1 MSFPLSFLSRKPSSQ
16 KNNYV
21 YRGALQGHFGK
32 ILSLGATDDGKLLA
46 SGGADG
52 TRVWDLETMK
62 EMRGPSSGGI
72 MGATTAIV
80 WIKRDDDPGECLFYG
95 TQEGYVVRWRQRAVR
110 IRDGVVLPELTAQ
123 QGAPD
128 FEEFFCEQLARPAE
142 ITGLA
147 FDSLSNR
154 LAVCNRDGVVQIH
167 AVDSSMNLRSL
178 YVKQIPNSSPRAI
191 AFGAMQGVERDVL
204 VFNLYSGQIEIV
216 GKWNV
221 GAYMWVKE
229 ISIVLSKK
237 LTACSADASIDAS
250 KSSMCLADPIYG
262 VSVHHLEDDGL
273 RKVKSFKVPATK
285 KRTRV
290 RKVSFANQ
298 FREIV
303 SGSDHGL
310 IYVFDRKDGHTVD
323 VLRIDKVE
331 WAQTVTATDCSG
343 TPTILAAKSNCEDS
357 EANEIYVWRKR
368 AEKRGVAV
376 TLLAALA
383 FIYQNVVGGGIVQLR
398 RSV

>member
-95 TQEGYVVRWRQRAVR
+95 MQEGYVVRWRQRA
-110 IRDGVVLPELTAQ
+110 
-123 QGAPD
+123 GAPD

-147 FDSLSNR
+147 FDPLSNR

-204 VFNLYSGQIEIV
+204 VFNLYSGQIHIVRRSEIV

-221 GAYMWVKE
+221 GAY
-229 ISIVLSKK
+229 I
-237 LTACSADASIDAS
+237 ADASIDAS

-262 VSVHHLEDDGL
+262 VSVHRLEDDGL

-323 VLRIDKVE
+323 VLRIDKVK

-368 AEKRGVAV
+368 AEKRGVAGMSWMTLVHAV

-383 FIYQNVVGGGIVQLR
+383 FIYQNVVGGGIAQLR

>member
-1 MSFPLSFLSRKPSSQ
+1 MNGIAFKDETEIETL

-62 EMRGPSSGGI
+62 EMRGSQQ
-72 MGATTAIV
+72 
-80 WIKRDDDPGECLFYG
+80 RRYYG
-95 TQEGYVVRWRQRAVR
+95 SHNRHREGYVVRWRQRA
-110 IRDGVVLPELTAQ
+110 
-123 QGAPD
+123 GAPD

-147 FDSLSNR
+147 FDPLSNR

-178 YVKQIPNSSPRAI
+178 YVKQIPNSSPRAD
-191 AFGAMQGVERDVL
+191 RL
-204 VFNLYSGQIEIV
+204 RGQIHIVRRSEIV

-221 GAYMWVKE
+221 SAYIWVKE

-262 VSVHHLEDDGL
+262 VSVHRLEDDGL

-331 WAQTVTATDCSG
+331 WTQTVTATDCSG

-368 AEKRGVAV
+368 AEKRGVAGMSWMTLVHAV

-383 FIYQNVVGGGIVQLR
+383 FIYQNVVGGGIAQLR